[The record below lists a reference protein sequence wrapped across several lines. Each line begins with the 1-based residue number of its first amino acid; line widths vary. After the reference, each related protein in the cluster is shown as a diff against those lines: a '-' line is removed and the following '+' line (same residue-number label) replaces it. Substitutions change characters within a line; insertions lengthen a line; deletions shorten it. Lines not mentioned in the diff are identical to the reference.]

1 MKEIKNNITSLMKEK
16 EESSGTVVT
25 QQSNG
30 SNRAMAASPG
40 SSGEVQRQKVW
51 CKYTVPRICNGP
63 DAMCGET
70 R

>member
-25 QQSNG
+25 QQSN
-30 SNRAMAASPG
+30 SSKRAMAALPG
-40 SSGEVQRQKVW
+40 SSGEVQHQKVW
-51 CKYTVPRICNGP
+51 HKYTATRIFNGP

>member
-1 MKEIKNNITSLMKEK
+1 VKEIKNNITSLMKEK
-16 EESSGTVVT
+16 EERSGTVVT

-51 CKYTVPRICNGP
+51 
-63 DAMCGET
+63 
-70 R
+70 